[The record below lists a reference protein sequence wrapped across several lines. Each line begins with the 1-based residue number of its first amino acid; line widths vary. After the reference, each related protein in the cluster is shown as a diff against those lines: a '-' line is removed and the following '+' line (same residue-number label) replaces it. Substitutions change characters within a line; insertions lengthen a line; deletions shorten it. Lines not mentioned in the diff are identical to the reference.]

1 MLGEWRLPASHI
13 SSFFCKSYCGSSMLR
28 QENFEANVHMLKE
41 QKCIDLIVVKILE
54 SKLIVVEPL

>member
-1 MLGEWRLPASHI
+1 MVPPC
-13 SSFFCKSYCGSSMLR
+13 FR

-54 SKLIVVEPL
+54 SKLIVVEPLIDALSNFLL

>member
-1 MLGEWRLPASHI
+1 
-13 SSFFCKSYCGSSMLR
+13 MLR